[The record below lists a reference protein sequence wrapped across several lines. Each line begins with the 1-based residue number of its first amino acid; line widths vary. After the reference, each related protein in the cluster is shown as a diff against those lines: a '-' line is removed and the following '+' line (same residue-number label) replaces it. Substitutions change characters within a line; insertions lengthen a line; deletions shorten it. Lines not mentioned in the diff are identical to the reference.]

1 MGLLG
6 EMLVERGAISV
17 DQLHKGLASSRQ
29 VGQRLGTQL
38 VNLGFIDERS
48 LLETLAEQHGV
59 PFVTEA
65 MLVEFLQSLD
75 AGLLPEPMVRRL
87 RAVPFRTVRDRVQVA
102 MSNPWDARIID
113 RISNF
118 TQYHVEPFVAS
129 DRTIELAME
138 LVPTIREVPKP
149 REEELLTEM
158 VEVDDRAGGW
168 DQLWSSKIEPSRL
181 LQIHSRPKAAK
192 VVLVAKY
199 PTLEPVGTIERK
211 VAAVITDDKEFVRL
225 LGTAATAAEVGEVLI
240 LYSSQMLDRICVF
253 AVHHGK
259 ISGWIGRGLPLDAAD
274 LRSFSVAAS
283 ESSLFRELEGRDSY
297 IGPVPMGPI
306 NDRLME
312 IFGPPIP
319 SEVLVAPLAMNGR
332 VKGYL
337 VGDIP
342 GRQVPDSVREAL
354 VPAGRA
360 AGNALAGILRGRV

>member
-59 PFVTEA
+59 PFVTEK

-75 AGLLPEPMVRRL
+75 AGLLPEPMVRKL
-87 RAVPFRTVRDRVQVA
+87 RAVPFRRIRDRVQVA
-102 MSNPWDARIID
+102 MSNPGDARIID

-118 TQYHVEPFVAS
+118 TQFHVEPFVAS
-129 DRTIELAME
+129 DRTIEIAMD
-138 LVPTIREVPKP
+138 LIPTIREVPKTDD
-149 REEELLTEM
+149 EEWLTD
-158 VEVDDRAGGW
+158 VVQNDVPVADW
-168 DQLWSSKIEPSRL
+168 DQLWSATIEPSSL
-181 LQIHSRPKAAK
+181 LRIHSRPKAAK

-199 PTLEPVGTIERK
+199 PTLEPAGATEGK
-211 VAAVITDDKEFVRL
+211 VSAAITNDREFVRL
-225 LGTAATAAEVGEVLI
+225 LGTAATAAEVGEILI

-259 ISGWIGRGLPLDAAD
+259 ISGWIGRGLPLDAAE

-283 ESSLFRELEGRDSY
+283 EPSIFREQDGSDSY
-297 IGPVPMGPI
+297 LGPVPSGPV

-312 IFGPPIP
+312 ILGPPAP
-319 SEVLVAPLAMNGR
+319 SEVLIVPLAMNGR
-332 VKGYL
+332 IKGFL
-337 VGDIP
+337 LGDIP
-342 GRQVPDSVREAL
+342 GRGVPDSVREAL

-360 AGNALAGILRGRV
+360 AGNALAAILRGRA

>member
-102 MSNPWDARIID
+102 MSNPGDARIID

-118 TQYHVEPFVAS
+118 TQFHVEPFVAS
-129 DRTIELAME
+129 DRTIEIAMD
-138 LVPTIREVPKP
+138 LVPKIREVPKAD
-149 REEELLTEM
+149 EEELLTEM
-158 VEVDDRAGGW
+158 VQDDARDEGW
-168 DQLWSSKIEPSRL
+168 DQLWTARIEPSSL
-181 LQIHSRPKAAK
+181 LKVHSRPKAAK
-192 VVLVAKY
+192 VVLVARY
-199 PTLEPVGTIERK
+199 PTLEPVGTTERK
-211 VAAVITDDKEFVRL
+211 VAAAITDDKEFVRL
-225 LGTAATAAEVGEVLI
+225 LGSAATAAEVGEVLI

-283 ESSLFRELEGRDSY
+283 EPSLFREQEGRDSY
-297 IGPVPMGPI
+297 LGPVPAGPV

-312 IFGPPIP
+312 IFGPPSP
-319 SEVLVAPLAMNGR
+319 SEVLVVPLAMNGR

-337 VGDIP
+337 MGDIP
-342 GRQVPDSVREAL
+342 GRSVPQSVRETL

-360 AGNALAGILRGRV
+360 AGNALAVILRGRT

>member
-17 DQLHKGLASSRQ
+17 DQLHEGLASSRQ

-48 LLETLAEQHGV
+48 LLEALAEQHGV

-65 MLVEFLQSLD
+65 MLVEFLESQD

-102 MSNPWDARIID
+102 MSNPGDARIID

-118 TQYHVEPFVAS
+118 TQFHVEPFVAS
-129 DRTIELAME
+129 DRTIEIAMD
-138 LVPTIREVPKP
+138 LVPKIREVPKSDEGEP
-149 REEELLTEM
+149 LTE
-158 VEVDDRAGGW
+158 VVHDEARDTGW
-168 DQLWSSKIEPSRL
+168 DQLWTARIEPSSL
-181 LQIHSRPKAAK
+181 LKVHSRPKAAN
-192 VVLVAKY
+192 VVLVARY
-199 PTLEPVGTIERK
+199 PTLEPVGTTERK
-211 VAAVITDDKEFVRL
+211 VAAAITDDKEFVRL
-225 LGTAATAAEVGEVLI
+225 LGSAATAAEVGEVLI

-283 ESSLFRELEGRDSY
+283 EPSLFREQEGRDSY
-297 IGPVPMGPI
+297 LGPVPEGPV

-312 IFGPPIP
+312 IFGPPSP
-319 SEVLVAPLAMNGR
+319 SEVLVVPLAMNGR

-337 VGDIP
+337 MGDIP
-342 GRQVPDSVREAL
+342 GRSVPQSVREAL

-360 AGNALAGILRGRV
+360 AGNALAVILRGRA

>member
-17 DQLHKGLASSRQ
+17 DQLHMGLAASRR

-65 MLVEFLQSLD
+65 MLLEFLESLD
-75 AGLLPEPMVRRL
+75 VGLLPEPMVRRL
-87 RAVPFRTVRDRVQVA
+87 RAVPFRTVSDRIQVA
-102 MSNPWDARIID
+102 MSNPGDARIID
-113 RISNF
+113 RIANF
-118 TQYHVEPFVAS
+118 TQFHVEPFVAS
-129 DRTIELAME
+129 DRAIDIAMN
-138 LVPTIREVPKP
+138 LVPTLREVPKK
-149 REEELLTEM
+149 EDAELLTEVVNEDVM
-158 VEVDDRAGGW
+158 TAGWEG
-168 DQLWSSKIEPSRL
+168 LWTARIEPSSL
-181 LQIHSRPKAAK
+181 LRVHSRPKAAN
-192 VVLVAKY
+192 VVLVARF
-199 PTLEPVGTIERK
+199 PTLEPVGAIERRMP
-211 VAAVITDDKEFVRL
+211 AAITDDKNFVRL

-240 LYSSQMLDRICVF
+240 QYSAQMLDRICVF

-259 ISGWIGRGLPLDAAD
+259 ISGWMGRGLPLDAVE

-283 ESSLFRELEGRDSY
+283 EPSLFREQEGTDSY
-297 IGPVPMGPI
+297 LGPVPTGPV

-312 IFGPPIP
+312 ILGPPIP
-319 SEVLVAPLAMNGR
+319 SEVLIVPLAMNGR

-337 VGDIP
+337 MGDNP
-342 GRQVPDSVREAL
+342 GGAVPGSVREAL

-360 AGNALAGILRGRV
+360 AGNALAGILRGRN